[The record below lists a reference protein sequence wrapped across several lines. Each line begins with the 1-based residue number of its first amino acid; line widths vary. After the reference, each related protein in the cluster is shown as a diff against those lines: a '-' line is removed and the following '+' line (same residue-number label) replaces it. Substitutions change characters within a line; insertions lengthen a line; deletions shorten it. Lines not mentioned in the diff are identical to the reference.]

1 MSKVILVILDGW
13 GHSEVKDHNAVH
25 LANPKNY
32 DSYLKNYPHSLLT
45 THGKAVGLP
54 DGVMGNSEV
63 GHLSIGSG
71 RVILQEFTR
80 ISAFGE
86 EKGFETL
93 PDFNRVATEPHGAL
107 HFIGL
112 VSDGGVHAHINHL
125 YKMIEAVGRVNKT
138 KPVYIHVITDGRDTP
153 PDSGKGFVEELS
165 KKISVTPN
173 VKIATVVGRFY
184 AMDRD
189 KRWDRVE
196 IAYRA
201 LTQADGPEYESA
213 ENAIAEAYTK
223 GETDEF
229 IKPRRML
236 GTARIRSEDQVVFF
250 NFRADRAREISE
262 AFGVDKFSEFAA
274 PVKIDPKNWI
284 TYSRYREDFPF
295 PYLFEPQKH
304 KRLLGEI
311 VAERGLKQ
319 LRIAETEKYA
329 HVTYFFNGGEE
340 QPYPGED
347 RLLIPSPKDVATYDL
362 KPEMSAPFLT
372 DELVRRIESE
382 QYALIVVNYANGDMV
397 GHTGNEKAAIK
408 AVQVLDECLE
418 RVVKAAL
425 PKGYDVLISADHGNC
440 EEMVDVKTGKPLTS
454 HSLNPVPFIWIGD
467 KAKSKKMRDGI
478 LADISPTI
486 LKIFAWPQPKE
497 MTGKSLVD

>member
-13 GHSEVKDHNAVH
+13 GHSDKKEHNSVY
-25 LANPKNY
+25 LASPRNY
-32 DSYLKNYPHSLLT
+32 DGYLKDYPHSLLT
-45 THGKAVGLP
+45 THGEAVGLP
-54 DGVMGNSEV
+54 EGIMGNSEV

-80 ISAFGE
+80 ISQFGE

-93 PDFNRVATEPHGAL
+93 ADFNRVVSEPHGAL
-107 HFIGL
+107 HLIGL
-112 VSDGGVHAHINHL
+112 LSDGGVHSHINHL
-125 YKMIEAVGRVNKT
+125 YKMIDAIERVNKT

-153 PDSGKGFVEELS
+153 PDSGRGYIEELA
-165 KKISVTPN
+165 KKISVVPN
-173 VKIATVVGRFY
+173 IKIATVVGRFY

-196 IAYRA
+196 TAYKA
-201 LTQADGPEYESA
+201 LTEDSGPEYESA
-213 ENAIAEAYTK
+213 ENAVAEAYAK
-223 GETDEF
+223 GEGDEF

-236 GTARIRSEDQVVFF
+236 GTSRIRADDQIVFF

-262 AFGVDKFSEFAA
+262 AFGVESFKEF
-274 PVKIDPKNWI
+274 PVKVKIKPKNWV
-284 TYSRYREDFPF
+284 TFSRYREDFPF

-304 KRLLGEI
+304 KRLLGEA

-340 QPYPGED
+340 TPYPGED

-372 DELVRRIESE
+372 DELVKRIESD

-397 GHTGNEKAAIK
+397 GHTGIESAAIK
-408 AVQVLDECLE
+408 AVKVLDECLG
-418 RVVKAAL
+418 RVVGAAL
-425 PKGYDVLISADHGNC
+425 PRGYDILISADHGNC
-440 EEMVDVKTGKPLTS
+440 EEMVDGKTGKPLTS
-454 HSLNPVPFIWIGD
+454 HSLNPVPLIWIGE
-467 KAKSKKMRDGI
+467 KAEGGKLKNGI
-478 LADISPTI
+478 LADIAPT
-486 LKIFAWPQPKE
+486 
-497 MTGKSLVD
+497 